1 MAQQSTDNAFTRV
14 LVWYSPGYF
23 KRAVV
28 LLSECSMTGKSFEA
42 NERILYLRM
51 GSDALSGC
59 YKSDSRGSISN
70 VDQGTLSKRN
80 CMDDD

>member
-1 MAQQSTDNAFTRV
+1 
-14 LVWYSPGYF
+14 
-23 KRAVV
+23 
-28 LLSECSMTGKSFEA
+28 MTGKSFEA
-42 NERILYLRM
+42 KERMLYLRM
-51 GSDALSGC
+51 ASETLSGC